1 MININAL
8 NKTNNSQSLLP
19 SFAENTD
26 ITGDS
31 FKSLMDSMKEQTS
44 YLANSKSSNEIEIE
58 SYSEKNSYSLYSE
71 KNAQSSY
78 SEKNS
83 YSPYSERV
91 KDNRYDKDRQSYEA
105 VESKSYTNENNNVG
119 RRNRKEENNID
130 GKNVFEKKDV
140 KEFKAGT
147 QNNVSKAPQ
156 EDEQI
161 NVSEENKKEEVS
173 IKDLLMLLQTASK
186 SASTEEVTDS
196 NEENVDV
203 NMMIEDLEI
212 SEELKDSLK
221 SIVEALQNLPQEE
234 LADLENHLN
243 NTLSN
248 LEVLNIDAADETSIL
263 SKLSE
268 IVMGNTDDKS
278 LDSAFDVLQEKIAL
292 LNKNNIAEDI
302 NNNEITNAAD
312 EIVEDIKELAQT
324 ENANMDNQSLNK
336 VIDKIASL
344 IEEAVNSEDIKGQD
358 KLSLAKD
365 ILSYIKASLKAEGL
379 SDENLDTANLET
391 LDTAENIN
399 IADIIESLEVS
410 EENPME
416 NIKDTAGIKTDEQ
429 LKVTVE
435 TDGEIKLEVN
445 SEEDMAINNTD
456 DNMLASQDDASL
468 ESFTAAVLNSQTV
481 KSENVKTTDVNTE
494 NVAVVDTEVENVEEL
509 TAMPLQDEEQVKTTS
524 DGKINTA
531 QNDTQKISQQNQPAA
546 QQNQPAAQQK
556 TANPQAE
563 VLKDTV
569 NKAEEI
575 IDEAAMQEA
584 ALEDEIT
591 TGKEIGEKIS
601 KDSAKQVDAASIKD
615 IKKEFKT
622 ANVEVTESLRG
633 QAQEK
638 LEAKAQ
644 RVQLTD
650 TSKGLSNN
658 NAQKEFFTMQNK
670 AGENFSTNTQD
681 KGNNFNYFLK
691 SSSEANAK
699 YEAAQTKE
707 AAAPY
712 NMKDVRDIERLVRT
726 MQSSVSK
733 GQSKLT
739 VVLTPENLGKLQI
752 QLTETGGKIT
762 AKFLSDNEQS
772 HKLIMAQSDMFK
784 NQLSEKG
791 IVVDNME
798 FAFNDAMSKG
808 QNGDEQG
815 RRTSKHAQKGRN
827 FKEQDN
833 DLEVG
838 TEVAN
843 KKASGIYA

>member
-524 DGKINTA
+524 DGKINTT
-531 QNDTQKISQQNQPAA
+531 QNDTQKIS

-699 YEAAQTKE
+699 YETAQARENT
-707 AAAPY
+707 APY

-726 MQSSVSK
+726 MHSSVNK
-733 GQSKLT
+733 GESKLT

-798 FAFNDAMSKG
+798 FAFNDAMNKG
-808 QNGDEQG
+808 QNSDEQG
-815 RRTSKHAQKGRN
+815 RRTSKHAQKGKN

-843 KKASGIYA
+843 KKTSGIYA

>member
-83 YSPYSERV
+83 YSPYSERA

-524 DGKINTA
+524 DGKINTT
-531 QNDTQKISQQNQPAA
+531 QNDTQKIS

-699 YEAAQTKE
+699 YETAQARENT
-707 AAAPY
+707 APY

-726 MQSSVSK
+726 MHSSVNK
-733 GQSKLT
+733 GESKLT

-798 FAFNDAMSKG
+798 FAFNDAMNKG
-808 QNGDEQG
+808 QNSDEQG
-815 RRTSKHAQKGRN
+815 RRTSKHAQKGKN

-843 KKASGIYA
+843 KKTSGIYA